1 MLNKANAMKVL
12 LISCYE
18 LGHQP
23 FGLASPAAH
32 ILAAGIP
39 VECLDLA
46 VEPLDEEKVSGADFV
61 GISVPM
67 HTATRLGVQAG
78 RCVRELNRSCHICF
92 YGLYASLN
100 ADHLLK
106 TCADSI
112 VGGEFETPLV
122 GLLRYLTG
130 QTDHLPHGVSTN
142 SQRSAPFLGRQEFLV
157 PARHLL
163 PPLERYA
170 RLDTGRG
177 DLKLVGHVEAS
188 RGCAHRCRHCPI
200 PPVFEG
206 RLRIVQED
214 VVIEDIGN
222 LVEMGSEHITFGD
235 PDFLNGVRHSMR
247 IVHRMHERFPHLTFD
262 VTAKIEHILEHR
274 ALIEE
279 LGQLGCIFIVS
290 AAESLNDEIL
300 RYLDKG
306 HTAED
311 IAEAVK
317 ITRAAGVALR
327 PSLVSFTPWTT
338 LEDYLAVLDFVEAHD
353 LIYHVDP
360 VHYAIRLLLPPGS
373 WLLGIPEVKPY
384 VGELEEDHF
393 AYRWEHPDPRV
404 DQLHVDVRRL
414 VEEAASVGE
423 DASITFYKIRDLAM
437 AMAGRSAHSADP
449 KAGSASV
456 RPPRL
461 TESWFC
467 CAEPTA
473 DQRVAL
479 RGVHSRP
486 S

>member
-1 MLNKANAMKVL
+1 MKVL

-32 ILAAGIP
+32 ILAAGMP

-46 VEPLDEEKVSGADFV
+46 IEPLDEEKVWSAEFV
-61 GISVPM
+61 GISIPM
-67 HTATRLGVQAG
+67 HTATRLGMQAA
-78 RCVRELNRSCHICF
+78 RRVRELNRSCHICF

-100 ADHLLK
+100 GDHLLN

-130 QTDHLPHGVSTN
+130 RTDHLPYGVRTKSE
-142 SQRSAPFLGRQEFLV
+142 RSAPFLGRQEFLL

-163 PPLERYA
+163 PPLEGYA
-170 RLDTGRG
+170 RLDTGQG
-177 DLKLVGHVEAS
+177 ELKLVGYVEAS

-214 VVIEDIGN
+214 VVIEDIAN
-222 LVEMGSEHITFGD
+222 LVEIGAEHITFGD

-247 IVHRMHERFPHLTFD
+247 IVRRMHEQLPHLTFD

-274 ALIEE
+274 DLIEE
-279 LGQLGCIFIVS
+279 LGRLGCIFIVS

-300 RYLDKG
+300 RYFDKG
-306 HTAED
+306 HTAAD
-311 IAEAVK
+311 IAEAVG

-327 PSLVSFTPWTT
+327 PSLVSFTPWTA
-338 LEDYLAVLDFVEAHD
+338 LEDYLAVLEFVEEHD
-353 LIYHVDP
+353 MIYHVDP
-360 VHYAIRLLLPPGS
+360 VQYAIRLLLPPGS
-373 WLLGIPEVKPY
+373 WLLGIDEVKPY
-384 VGELEEDHF
+384 VGELEEDNF
-393 AYRWEHPDPRV
+393 AYRWEHPDPQL
-404 DQLHVDVRRL
+404 DQLHRDVSRL
-414 VEEAASVGE
+414 VEQAASAGE
-423 DASITFYKIRDLAM
+423 DSSITFYKIRHLAL
-437 AMAGRSAHSADP
+437 AMAGRSLRVADQKTP
-449 KAGSASV
+449 SGSA

-473 DQRVAL
+473 DQCAAL
-479 RGVHSRP
+479 GVRAAAI
-486 S
+486 